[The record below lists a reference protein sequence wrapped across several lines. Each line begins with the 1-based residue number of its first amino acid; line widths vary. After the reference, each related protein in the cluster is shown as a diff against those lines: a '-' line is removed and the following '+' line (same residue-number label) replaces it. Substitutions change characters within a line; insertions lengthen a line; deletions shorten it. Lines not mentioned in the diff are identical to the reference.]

1 MNTILPIGSVVKLND
16 IQFPVM
22 IFGFLQQNGLQP
34 GRYVDYVG
42 VPYPVGNVGLQAQL
56 GFQMEDIT
64 EVLFEGY
71 RTDSFNL
78 WEEVIRLKK
87 QAEYAKTDG
96 VHEE

>member
-1 MNTILPIGSVVKLND
+1 
-16 IQFPVM
+16 
-22 IFGFLQQNGLQP
+22 
-34 GRYVDYVG
+34 
-42 VPYPVGNVGLQAQL
+42 
-56 GFQMEDIT
+56 MEDIT

-71 RTDSFNL
+71 RADSFNL